1 MGVFEN
7 KNYNYSLMEIKDE
20 NERKAVRK
28 AKMEAVK
35 EFFKVDTI
43 TELGTGSGG
52 RTIVY
57 QVNHYAVKV
66 ICGVT
71 QKCNGENLNS
81 KIIELDSLIAEN
93 LNINKNFCREM
104 INMTILSSI
113 TDNTAGKLNII
124 PFTGTATRLS
134 WKCDSFNRIGVDYAI
149 QMPLAKCL
157 TDEMD
162 TYKFQK
168 QDIPKEHPE
177 DFTKILTVGIDL
189 CDALIVMQMHQNK
202 LIHQDIKPQNIFLYH
217 DNYCL
222 GDFGIAREEDSPQFF
237 QEGTRNY
244 WAPEQANGSSV
255 DHRCD
260 IYSLGLVLY
269 ELADTVP
276 VHNHYEQRID
286 DKKLPELESDIPEGL
301 KKVLSN
307 ACEYE
312 PDFRY
317 QTAEAMKKD
326 LCRLMEDPD
335 YVPSSTRDNY
345 YSSRKATSQ
354 PGRSQMSSGI
364 SLPSRNIMRSGP
376 ANFQRQRQANRFLQP
391 ETAWKAGKLWYEESR
406 RTGCRFAGLNID
418 KTIMPLSAVSSNAV
432 NFPINVSTNPEETV
446 GLKPLSGV
454 LKYPETLHN
463 MYLIGEG
470 GIGKTTALN
479 SIMEDTYRDKAYHPA
494 ENGKNI
500 IPLFVELS
508 KALADYCS
516 AYHASHSTF
525 IQRYLYMLLGSVDK
539 QYLLSENTEEMSRIM
554 DRDDTSIMENIDQLL
569 RADEEHTQYLLLLD
583 GLNEVSK
590 KQLSTKEKDFLG
602 APSELIV
609 EEIKELLE
617 KHKNITVIITSRA
630 DETLSDLDA
639 SFERLF
645 LTGVNE
651 DIIKEYLDGCK
662 ISSEQVSKN
671 SRLMETLKI
680 PLFLKLYGELYNTAD
695 ISTPGEILYSFFSER
710 STKYTA
716 RNRIAEIKM
725 DRQKAGDGYETNS
738 LDEKMQGFILD
749 FLLPELGWYMEKN
762 DLYAVDLPTFKQI
775 IDTVLKEETDTD
787 ICGIYGRKYF
797 KEYLKGEDPV
807 PNTQTYA
814 KQLLVLEGPLGEDYV
829 SVIAKYCV
837 YSLGILYANNQNYSF
852 IHQHIRDFFAAMK
865 IITDMKMALYVAEKE
880 KLEETGSN
888 DDNKQTAL
896 LCLSSISTEYISETV
911 SLFIGEILKEYKN
924 EFQSVN
930 GESKICIPEGKRS
943 LLTKILALYKKNFS
957 GEASI
962 GIAIHNLLDIFEKA
976 RGNLNGMNL
985 SELDL
990 SKCSFNGIPLK
1001 EALLNGAL
1009 VTKHTFFPNG
1019 HDSSI
1024 TCIRISPD
1032 GEFFLT
1038 GDSCGTVK
1046 QWHLKTRKYIQTIID
1061 SEYSI
1066 NNIQYVHDGAE
1077 LLVST
1082 IKGACIYDVC
1092 CYEIKKNY
1100 PKTKFA
1106 LSDKNAEKL
1115 ILANNS
1121 VLKKAEMLITGYNT
1135 IFNNKVEVQ
1144 ILDRVSNTKTK
1155 LDIVRED
1162 FCANLI
1168 SFSPDEK
1175 YIVLI
1180 NTHNQLA
1187 VFENDSTKKNI
1198 AKIPLDAVDN
1208 YGTDCEK
1215 KVCFATTKNL
1225 TVIKEKVYISLCFD
1239 STGRYLAIANDHEI
1253 KIIQFQK
1260 LLMEYASLGSQTDVM
1275 HIGNIV
1281 RECLIWQTSVF
1292 YFDSESVSSIK
1303 FVNKDSF
1310 LAVAFSSRTICLYDF
1325 SKYPHGNDQK
1335 IGSLLSEITCIDET
1349 YAKGSNLMITCDI
1362 ESNILIW
1369 YFKNAGSQVSMSN
1382 IVPIYDSSL
1391 KTIDNITGTA
1401 NLLYISSKQEGSL
1414 RYDAELNKVRIYP
1427 QKNKELYNYSVF
1439 SHSKKIC
1446 VTGREN
1452 GNICIGSP
1460 FTHLNGFVKVSDKR
1474 ILYMEF
1480 SPNDKLLL
1488 ITLHDAAPQ
1497 VVDMSTY
1504 SVSTLTTFRNK
1515 SDKAVFSKDGEFIFC
1530 CNGNFIEKFSAETF
1544 ERINYV
1550 KEYCE
1555 PYLENLTN
1563 HTLNLFKKDMV
1574 QYNSSTSIIASPEFT
1589 YHQYNSKVTAIS
1601 CSPDGLY
1608 LAVAWSSGK
1617 IEIREMETLSCI
1629 AILEANNGNV
1639 KTISFNAN
1647 GHYMAIPF
1655 GKSSVKIYD
1664 TETWHCISILHG
1676 ISTLDEENP
1685 EKKGHSDLVTSI
1697 FFDKNIGRITELEKI
1712 ITASNDGTIK
1722 YWNPFSPKITASLSY
1737 GDSYKGKLKKF
1748 IYIFWK
1754 KFDLVAGVITGDDGT
1769 TLRCNDIC
1777 ECEKTIYF
1785 VPGLD
1790 VNGAILHNLNP
1801 ASDLTKKDLDILKLY
1816 GAEID

>member
-7 KNYNYSLMEIKDE
+7 KNYNYSLTEIKDE

-28 AKMEAVK
+28 SKMEAVK

-43 TELGTGSGG
+43 TELGTGSSG

-57 QVNHYAVKV
+57 QVNHYAVKL

-81 KIIELDSLIAEN
+81 KMTELDCLIAEN

-276 VHNHYEQRID
+276 IHNHYEQRID

-354 PGRSQMSSGI
+354 PCRSQMSSGI

-454 LKYPETLHN
+454 LKYSETLHN

-508 KALADYCS
+508 KAPADYCS

-554 DRDDTSIMENIDQLL
+554 ERDDTSIMENIDQLL

-762 DLYAVDLPTFKQI
+762 DLYAVDLSRFKQV
-775 IDTVLKEETDTD
+775 IDSVLKGEKETD

-797 KEYLKGEDPV
+797 KEYLRGEDPV

-814 KQLLVLEGPLGEDYV
+814 RHLLALEGPLGEDYV
-829 SVIAKYCV
+829 SLIAKYCV

-865 IITDMKMALYVAEKE
+865 IITDMKMALYVAEDGRIT
-880 KLEETGSN
+880 ETFDAN
-888 DDNKQTAL
+888 DNKKKIAL
-896 LCLSSISTEYISETV
+896 RILDTIGTDYFDEKV
-911 SLFIGEILKEYKN
+911 SLFIGEILGEYKN
-924 EFQSVN
+924 TLLFTD
-930 GESKICIPEGKRS
+930 GKWKIYIPEEEKRL
-943 LLTKILALYKKNFS
+943 LLTKTLLLYRGNFS
-957 GEASI
+957 RKAFI
-962 GIAIHNLLDIFEKA
+962 GISVHNLLDIFEKA
-976 RGNLNGMNL
+976 HGSLNGMDL

-990 SKCSFNGIPLK
+990 SRCSFNGIPLK
-1001 EALLNGAL
+1001 GSSLNGAL
-1009 VTKHTFFPNG
+1009 VNKQTFFPNG

-1032 GEFFLT
+1032 EEFFLT
-1038 GDSCGTVK
+1038 GDSCGIVK
-1046 QWHLKTRKYIQTIID
+1046 LWHLKTHKYIQTIID
-1061 SEYSI
+1061 CKYLI

-1077 LLVST
+1077 LLIST
-1082 IKGACIYDVC
+1082 INGTWIYDVNH
-1092 CYEIKKNY
+1092 YEIKKNF
-1100 PKTKFA
+1100 PKTQFV
-1106 LSDKNAEKL
+1106 LSDKNAQKL
-1115 ILANNS
+1115 I
-1121 VLKKAEMLITGYNT
+1121 VGYNT
-1135 IFNNKVEVQ
+1135 ILGHRVNIQ
-1144 ILDRVSNTKTK
+1144 ILEQASNKRMK
-1155 LDIVRED
+1155 LDQVRED

-1168 SFSPDEK
+1168 TFSPDEK

-1180 NTHNQLA
+1180 NAKNQLV
-1187 VFENDSTKKNI
+1187 VFEYDSGKII
-1198 AKIPLDAVDN
+1198 AKFELIDISL
-1208 YGTDCEK
+1208 YDCKDDSDFEIS
-1215 KVCFATTKNL
+1215 FETTKDL
-1225 TVIKEKVYISLCFD
+1225 TVIRDNIYVSLCFD
-1239 STGRYLAIANDHEI
+1239 STGKYLAIANECDV
-1253 KIIQFQK
+1253 KIFQFSK
-1260 LLMEYASLGSQTDVM
+1260 LLIQYEELLKYPILGSVKRAKD
-1275 HIGNIV
+1275 IGRILYD
-1281 RECLIWQTSVF
+1281 CLVWKK
-1292 YFDSESVSSIK
+1292 SILDNGPVLSMK
-1303 FVNKDSF
+1303 FVNNDSF
-1310 LAVAFSSRTICLYDF
+1310 LAVAYSDQSLCLYDF
-1325 SKYPHGNDQK
+1325 KEMLSAKKEGGKINSFLSNVLCMDNLHKNDKYLIILCD
-1335 IGSLLSEITCIDET
+1335 
-1349 YAKGSNLMITCDI
+1349 AK
-1362 ESNILIW
+1362 SNIMVLCFDDFKSIDSINAFLI
-1369 YFKNAGSQVSMSN
+1369 NNSN
-1382 IVPIYDSSL
+1382 SVFVDAVEATPSGLFISAKREGRLYYDAKL
-1391 KTIDNITGTA
+1391 NK
-1401 NLLYISSKQEGSL
+1401 ISSS
-1414 RYDAELNKVRIYP
+1414 YP
-1427 QKNKELYNYSVF
+1427 QSSKELFNYEVF
-1439 SHSKKIC
+1439 SHTKKVC
-1446 VTGREN
+1446 ALGKEN
-1452 GNICIGSP
+1452 GLIVIYSP
-1460 FTHLNGFVKVSDKR
+1460 FLSLNKTIKLSGKH
-1474 ILYMEF
+1474 ILYIEF
-1480 SPNDKLLL
+1480 SPDDKLLL
-1488 ITLHDAAPQ
+1488 ISLTDNSPEIIN
-1497 VVDMSTY
+1497 METY
-1504 SVSTLTTFRNK
+1504 EVTILNTFQGK
-1515 SDKAVFSKDGEFIFC
+1515 ADKAIFSEDGKFIFC
-1530 CNGNFIEKFSAETF
+1530 CNGNFIEKFSAKTC

-1555 PYLENLTN
+1555 PYLENLAN
-1563 HTLNLFKKDMV
+1563 RALNTFKKNIN
-1574 QYNSSTSIIASPEFT
+1574 QYNPSNTIIASPEHT

-1608 LAVAWSSGK
+1608 LAVAWSRGEV
-1617 IEIREMETLSCI
+1617 EIREMETLSCI
-1629 AILEANNGNV
+1629 AILESNNRNV
-1639 KTISFNAN
+1639 KTISFNDN
-1647 GHYMAIPF
+1647 GEYMAIPF
-1655 GKSSVKIYD
+1655 EKSSVKVYS
-1664 TETWHCISILHG
+1664 TQTWHCISILHG
-1676 ISTLDEENP
+1676 FPTGENKDP
-1685 EKKGHSDLVTSI
+1685 EKQGHSDLVTSI
-1697 FFDKNIGRITELEKI
+1697 LFQKNIEHITEPEKI

-1722 YWNPFSPKITASLSY
+1722 YWNPFSPSRVALASPNNK
-1737 GDSYKGKLKKF
+1737 YKEKFKKNLAVL
-1748 IYIFWK
+1748 WK
-1754 KFDLVAGVITGDDGT
+1754 KFYLLTGVILGDEGT
-1769 TLRCNDIC
+1769 TVSCNDIC
-1777 ECEKTIYF
+1777 ECEKTLYF

-1790 VNGAILHNLNP
+1790 IDGTNLQNLNP
-1801 ASDLTKKDLDILKLY
+1801 ASDLTKKDLEILRLY